1 MNVPYYQVNAFC
13 EDSYSGNP
21 AGVCILKDWLSTDEL
36 QSIAAQ
42 THLPETVFLFL
53 NSPNQW
59 SIRWF
64 SPLVEIDLSGHGTLA
79 ASHILF
85 EEGFCVST
93 ESICFSSSSGEL
105 KVTKLE
111 NGALSLALP
120 SLPSRIC
127 VASPLL
133 IEGLGAYP
141 NETYIGLDCLCVFSD
156 ESIVMDMQPDP
167 ILLKRI
173 TSARG
178 IIATALSSDPNIDY
192 VTRYFAPA
200 CGVDEDEASGSIH
213 CILVPYWSK
222 KLRKDTLR
230 VKQLSPR
237 GTSFKCGVSKNG
249 IWVEG
254 KADTFMRGHIA
265 I

>member
-13 EDSYSGNP
+13 KDSYSGNP
-21 AGVCILKDWLSTDEL
+21 AGVCVLKDWLSTDEL
-36 QSIAAQ
+36 QNIAAQ
-42 THLPETVFLFL
+42 TYLPETVFLFL

-85 EEGFCVST
+85 EEGFS
-93 ESICFSSSSGEL
+93 EGAKSICFSSSSGEL

-156 ESIVMDMQPDP
+156 ESIAINPGPLTVV
-167 ILLKRI
+167 LKI
-173 TSARG
+173 VETPEGVIFVIVFETVRG
-178 IIATALSSDPNIDY
+178 
-192 VTRYFAPA
+192 
-200 CGVDEDEASGSIH
+200 
-213 CILVPYWSK
+213 
-222 KLRKDTLR
+222 LRQGRLHLGWY
-230 VKQLSPR
+230 Q
-237 GTSFKCGVSKNG
+237 G
-249 IWVEG
+249 
-254 KADTFMRGHIA
+254 
-265 I
+265 